1 MAMGS
6 TMAEMVGCVLA
17 QCVSELV
24 RIKVVDWSENGENGE
39 SVRANCVSL
48 NLRESPPPNN
58 KNSHLKLHV
67 PELTHVT
74 HEARSFPFGSH
85 SLFPKELRI

>member
-1 MAMGS
+1 MGKGEGNNRTRVRQSTTQQNTSAHKLQRFTMATGS

-39 SVRANCVSL
+39 SVRANVC
-48 NLRESPPPNN
+48 P
-58 KNSHLKLHV
+58 
-67 PELTHVT
+67 
-74 HEARSFPFGSH
+74 
-85 SLFPKELRI
+85 